1 MIGLGLKLG
10 KKPSAILSPG
20 GNDSAL
26 LLESFF
32 GLMMEDNSYILL
44 EN

>member
-1 MIGLGLKLG
+1 MIGFGLRLG
-10 KKPSAILSPG
+10 KMPPVVLSPG
-20 GNDSAL
+20 GASSAL